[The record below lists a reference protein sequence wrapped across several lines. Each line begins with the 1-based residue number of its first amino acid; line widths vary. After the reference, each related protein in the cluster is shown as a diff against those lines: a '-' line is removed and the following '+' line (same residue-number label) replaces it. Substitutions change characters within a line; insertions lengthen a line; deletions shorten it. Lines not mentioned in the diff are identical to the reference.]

1 MPFELSNQEK
11 KQMGDVGMDPNEGIA
26 PPCADCG
33 KQPVT
38 PDGDENRCD
47 DCDPSTY
54 KKSSRPESVPVSISE
69 KLNDCGDNSNRRN
82 HSKED

>member
-47 DCDPSTY
+47 DCDPST
-54 KKSSRPESVPVSISE
+54 
-69 KLNDCGDNSNRRN
+69 
-82 HSKED
+82 